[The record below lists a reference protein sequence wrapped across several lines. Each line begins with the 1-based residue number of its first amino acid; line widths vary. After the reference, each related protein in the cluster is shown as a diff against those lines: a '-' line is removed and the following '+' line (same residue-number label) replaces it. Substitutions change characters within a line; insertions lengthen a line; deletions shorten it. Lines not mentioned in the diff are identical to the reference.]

1 MQQDI
6 EVKSKEKNKEL
17 LDFLK
22 TLITDPDKIEF
33 FAYIK
38 ENDIQSVSIQEL
50 YQHYEKTEDLEEFM
64 DVMVEL
70 GFIDKQ
76 IIDQMPY
83 YSWTPSDAQAQV
95 LLEKFYENY
104 TIAKNIFYK
113 KAERDFYEKSTDI
126 RRDKEILDAQVKDL
140 EVFTDV
146 GEAVQK
152 IYKLEELFT
161 KIPEF
166 CVDLLDF
173 QSAELYVI
181 ENETPK
187 LVTAKYSDGSEQN
200 LDFKEFNEQLK
211 SDSEHLKVFKQA
223 NKEMSFLITKAN
235 YSKNKNVKNEVIIT
249 KIIEDEKIS
258 GYIEVGYGEQH
269 KRIVDRDTDR
279 ITIFTNTISIALSK
293 VRLFDELDKKVQQRT
308 EELNKANT
316 ELQGSISK
324 MEEINKEMKREL
336 KVASNIQAGI
346 VPKQCP
352 YYPNVNVG
360 AKWQSMT
367 EVSGDY
373 YDFIP
378 IENTK
383 KIGFLVVDVSGHG
396 VPAALITTMAKVS
409 FGAHAQTS
417 PDSADVCKHANMEIY
432 EAIGDIGFYLT
443 AFFGIFDART
453 NELQYTNA
461 GHQMAL
467 WHHKKTDSLEQIT
480 SDGFFIGSI
489 DQADYGYETIKME
502 KGDKV
507 MFFTDGIVEAR
518 RDPDGEFY
526 EEERVHK
533 FFHANQDL
541 SGKEFAEKLFNEVE
555 KFCNGRPPNDDRTI
569 IVIEC
574 TDDPLGDKIEEVDN
588 LFETE
593 DEYTI

>member
-1 MQQDI
+1 MKQ
-6 EVKSKEKNKEL
+6 ETKVKSKNKEI

-22 TLITDPDKIEF
+22 SLITDPDKIEF

-38 ENDIQSVSIQEL
+38 ENEIQSVSIEEL
-50 YQHYEKTEDLEEFM
+50 KEKYEKPEELPEFM
-64 DVMVEL
+64 DLMVKL
-70 GFIDKQ
+70 DFVDKQ
-76 IIDQMPY
+76 IIDRLPY
-83 YSWTPSDAQAQV
+83 YSWNPKNPQSQE
-95 LLEKFYENY
+95 LLERFYKNY
-104 TIAKNIFYK
+104 TTAKNIFYK

-126 RRDKEILDAQVKDL
+126 RKDKEILDAQVKDL
-140 EVFTDV
+140 EIFTNV

-152 IYKLEELFT
+152 IYRLDQLFQ

-173 QSAELYVI
+173 QSAEFYII
-181 ENETPK
+181 EDGIPK
-187 LVTAKYSDGSEQN
+187 LISAKYEDGSEQN
-200 LDFKEFNEQLK
+200 MDYKEFNEKLQNN
-211 SDSEHLKVFKQA
+211 SQHLNTFKQA
-223 NKEMSFLITKAN
+223 NEELSFLITKAE
-235 YSKNKNVKNEVIIT
+235 YSQNKAVKNEVIIT
-249 KIIEDEKIS
+249 KIIEDEKTS

-269 KRIVDRDTDR
+269 KRIVDRDTNR

-308 EELNKANT
+308 EELNKAND
-316 ELQGSISK
+316 ELQGSINK

-346 VPKQCP
+346 VPKQFP

-360 AKWQSMT
+360 AKLQSMA

-378 IENTK
+378 ISKSK

-409 FGAHAQTS
+409 FGSHSQTS
-417 PDSADVCKHANMEIY
+417 PNTAEVCKKSNSEIY

-467 WHHKKTDSLEQIT
+467 WHHKKTNKLEQIT

-489 DQADYGYETIKME
+489 DEADYGYETIKME

-526 EEERVHK
+526 EEERLNQ
-533 FFHANQDL
+533 FFFDNKNL
-541 SGKEFAEKLFNEVE
+541 SGSEFAEKLNNEVE
-555 KFCNGRPPNDDRTI
+555 EFCNGRPPNDDRTI

-574 TDDPLGDKIEEVDN
+574 IDDPLGDKINEIEN
-588 LFETE
+588 LFETG
-593 DEYTI
+593 DEFTI